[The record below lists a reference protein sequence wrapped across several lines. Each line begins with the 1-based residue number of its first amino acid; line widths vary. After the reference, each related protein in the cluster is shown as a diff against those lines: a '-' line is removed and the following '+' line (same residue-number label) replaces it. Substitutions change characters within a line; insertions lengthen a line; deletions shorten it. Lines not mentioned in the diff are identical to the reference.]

1 MTLPLSGPLEASD
14 INVELGRSATDVMS
28 ITDAATGVYATINT
42 CSPYFP
48 NGTAPHAYSEW
59 YGYNHLAPCL
69 NSNFAFSPVDTT
81 SGNFLR
87 SDTLNYETRVS
98 SSKPD
103 PTSQFTLS
111 MWIKIDTNIINT
123 TQGYITFLAETS
135 LAVDTLLGLIW
146 FSFYDSGTA
155 TYHNI
160 FQLDIGNGTYQ
171 GFTSIVDV
179 SDVNNATLTGVP
191 NTGGLDQT
199 GFLDTNGYFLL
210 TCVVDYNNFS
220 TVDYV
225 RWYWNDTPLDVPF
238 YSSSPGSL
246 ISGTT
251 ADSPVTPDYTGYDL
265 VIGALY
271 AGEISSG
278 CLIDGYSLFI
288 DTALSPSD
296 VTSIYNGG
304 AVAPLSSYTS
314 ISSRVLFYNF
324 ESDNPNLGNETGGNY
339 AFNLDEI
346 NFPARVQPPAA

>member
-14 INVELGRSATDVMS
+14 INVELGRSATAVMS
-28 ITDAATGVYATINT
+28 IKDAATGVYGAINT
-42 CSPYFP
+42 CSPYYP
-48 NGTAPHAYSEW
+48 NGSAPHAYSEW

-69 NSNFAFSPVDTT
+69 NSNFAFSPIDTT

-87 SDTLNYETRVS
+87 SNTLNYETRVS

-103 PTSQFTLS
+103 PTAQFTLS
-111 MWIKIDTNIINT
+111 MWIKIDASVINT
-123 TQGYITFLAETS
+123 NQGYVTFLATS
-135 LAVDTLLGLIW
+135 TALDILLGLIW
-146 FSFYDSGTA
+146 FTYYDSA
-155 TYHNI
+155 TGIYYNI
-160 FQLDIGNGTYQ
+160 FQLDVADAAT
-171 GFTSIVDV
+171 GFQSIVDL
-179 SDVNNATLTGVP
+179 SDANNTGLTGVP
-191 NTGGLDQT
+191 DTGGLSQT
-199 GFLDTNGYFLL
+199 GYLDANGYFLL

-220 TVDYV
+220 TADYV
-225 RWYWNDTPLDVPF
+225 KWYWNDTPLDVPF
-238 YSSSPGSL
+238 YSSSPGNL

-251 ADSPVTPDYTGYDL
+251 SDSPATPNYTGYDL

-278 CLIDGYSLFI
+278 CLIDGYALFI

-314 ISSRVLFYNF
+314 ISTRVLFYNF